1 MLTLLSLSGTLGP
14 PSLAEAVSA
23 ACGLYIILMMALMCV
38 IIYSRQ
44 RKKPISFFQLPLLLL

>member
-1 MLTLLSLSGTLGP
+1 MLTLLSLSGTLGF
-14 PSLAEAVSA
+14 PSLAGAVSA

-44 RKKPISFFQLPLLLL
+44 RKRAYILFRLPLLLL